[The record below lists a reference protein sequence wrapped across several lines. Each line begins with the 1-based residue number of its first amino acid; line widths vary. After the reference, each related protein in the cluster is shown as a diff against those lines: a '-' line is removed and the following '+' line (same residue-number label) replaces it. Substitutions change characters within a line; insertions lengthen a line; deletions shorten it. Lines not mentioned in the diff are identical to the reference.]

1 MRDREATEESLR
13 AAAVAL
19 LRRGGV
25 LAGLNL
31 RQVADE
37 ARVNRGLV
45 YQYFGSRRA
54 LLRSALFHRS
64 RPNAED
70 AVDAAGLPL
79 RERLSRLFWTSL
91 RNPEPVRLATLLVLD
106 GDRPASCSTGAR
118 AAPTSPPR
126 RSGASCRS
134 RTWRPCRRRSR
145 PRSTGTRCCASTSR
159 RRSGSPPRSWTS
171 AWPSAWRP
179 CSPGAPAGTSAP
191 RRAAVRGR
199 RGVDERRAVPGEMP
213 PVDERDVEA
222 GERLGAV
229 VLGELVR
236 LVGQHDQVGTGG
248 VQLAQGDLGVAVGV
262 AA

>member
-1 MRDREATEESLR
+1 MWPVVPAREGAARVRDREATEESLR

-45 YQYFGSRRA
+45 YQYFGSRRS

-106 GDRPASCSTGAR
+106 GDD
-118 AAPTSPPR
+118 
-126 RSGASCRS
+126 
-134 RTWRPCRRRSR
+134 R
-145 PRSTGTRCCASTSR
+145 PRLLLNR
-159 RRSGSPPRSWTS
+159 
-171 AWPSAWRP
+171 
-179 CSPGAPAGTSAP
+179 GAGRADLAAEAG
-191 RRAAVRGR
+191 RG
-199 RGVDERRAVPGEMP
+199 EL
-213 PVDERDVEA
+213 PVEDVEA
-222 GERLGAV
+222 VQAAIASTIYGYTLLREHLAREIGLPAE
-229 VLGELVR
+229 ELDKRMAECVEAMFAR
-236 LVGQHDQVGTGG
+236 RPG
-248 VQLAQGDLGVAVGV
+248 
-262 AA
+262 

>member
-1 MRDREATEESLR
+1 MVPAGEGAARGRDREATEESLR

-79 RERLSRLFWTSL
+79 RERLARLFWTSL

-106 GDRPASCSTGAR
+106 GDD
-118 AAPTSPPR
+118 
-126 RSGASCRS
+126 
-134 RTWRPCRRRSR
+134 R
-145 PRSTGTRCCASTSR
+145 PRVLLNR
-159 RRSGSPPRSWTS
+159 
-171 AWPSAWRP
+171 
-179 CSPGAPAGTSAP
+179 GAGRADLAAEAG
-191 RRAAVRGR
+191 RG
-199 RGVDERRAVPGEMP
+199 EL
-213 PVDERDVEA
+213 PVADVEA
-222 GERLGAV
+222 VQAAIASTIYGYTLLREHLAREIGLPAE
-229 VLGELVR
+229 ELDKRMADCVEAMFAR
-236 LVGQHDQVGTGG
+236 RDG
-248 VQLAQGDLGVAVGV
+248 
-262 AA
+262 

>member
-1 MRDREATEESLR
+1 MWPVVPAREGAARGRDREATEESLR

-45 YQYFGSRRA
+45 YQYFGSRRS

-106 GDRPASCSTGAR
+106 GDD
-118 AAPTSPPR
+118 
-126 RSGASCRS
+126 
-134 RTWRPCRRRSR
+134 R
-145 PRSTGTRCCASTSR
+145 PRLLLNR
-159 RRSGSPPRSWTS
+159 
-171 AWPSAWRP
+171 
-179 CSPGAPAGTSAP
+179 GAGRADLAAEAG
-191 RRAAVRGR
+191 RG
-199 RGVDERRAVPGEMP
+199 EL
-213 PVDERDVEA
+213 PVEDVEA
-222 GERLGAV
+222 VQAAIASTIYGYTLLREHLAREIGLPAE
-229 VLGELVR
+229 ELDKRMAECVEAMFAR
-236 LVGQHDQVGTGG
+236 RPG
-248 VQLAQGDLGVAVGV
+248 
-262 AA
+262 

>member
-1 MRDREATEESLR
+1 MVPAPEGAARGRDRDATEESLR

-45 YQYFGSRRA
+45 YQYFGSRRS

-106 GDRPASCSTGAR
+106 GDT
-118 AAPTSPPR
+118 
-126 RSGASCRS
+126 
-134 RTWRPCRRRSR
+134 R
-145 PRSTGTRCCASTSR
+145 PRVLLNR
-159 RRSGSPPRSWTS
+159 
-171 AWPSAWRP
+171 
-179 CSPGAPAGTSAP
+179 GAGRADLAAEAG
-191 RRAAVRGR
+191 RG
-199 RGVDERRAVPGEMP
+199 EL
-213 PVDERDVEA
+213 PVRDVEA
-222 GERLGAV
+222 VQAAIASTIYGYTLMREHLAREIGIPAEDLDKRMAACVEGMFA
-229 VLGELVR
+229 R
-236 LVGQHDQVGTGG
+236 RTDQ
-248 VQLAQGDLGVAVGV
+248 
-262 AA
+262 

>member
-1 MRDREATEESLR
+1 MWPVGPAREGAPRGRDREATEESLR

-45 YQYFGSRRA
+45 YQYFGSRRS

-106 GDRPASCSTGAR
+106 GDDRPQVLLNRGAGR
-118 AAPTSPPR
+118 ADL
-126 RSGASCRS
+126 
-134 RTWRPCRRRSR
+134 
-145 PRSTGTRCCASTSR
+145 
-159 RRSGSPPRSWTS
+159 
-171 AWPSAWRP
+171 
-179 CSPGAPAGTSAP
+179 
-191 RRAAVRGR
+191 AAEAARG
-199 RGVDERRAVPGEMP
+199 EL
-213 PVDERDVEA
+213 PVEDVEA
-222 GERLGAV
+222 VQAAIASTIYGYTLLREHLAHEIGLTAEELDERMAGCVEAMFARRP
-229 VLGELVR
+229 G
-236 LVGQHDQVGTGG
+236 
-248 VQLAQGDLGVAVGV
+248 
-262 AA
+262 

>member
-1 MRDREATEESLR
+1 MVPAPERAARGRDREATEESLR

-45 YQYFGSRRA
+45 YQYFGSRRS

-79 RERLSRLFWTSL
+79 RERLARLFWTSL

-106 GDRPASCSTGAR
+106 GDD
-118 AAPTSPPR
+118 
-126 RSGASCRS
+126 
-134 RTWRPCRRRSR
+134 R
-145 PRSTGTRCCASTSR
+145 PRVLLNR
-159 RRSGSPPRSWTS
+159 
-171 AWPSAWRP
+171 
-179 CSPGAPAGTSAP
+179 GAGRADLAAEAG
-191 RRAAVRGR
+191 RG
-199 RGVDERRAVPGEMP
+199 EL
-213 PVDERDVEA
+213 PVEDVEA
-222 GERLGAV
+222 
-229 VLGELVR
+229 
-236 LVGQHDQVGTGG
+236 
-248 VQLAQGDLGVAVGV
+248 VQAAIASTIYGYTLLREHLAREIGLPAEDLDKRMADCVEAMFAREGDRPAR
-262 AA
+262 

>member
-1 MRDREATEESLR
+1 MWPVVPARDGAARVRDREGTEESLR

-37 ARVNRGLV
+37 AGVNRGLV

-79 RERLSRLFWTSL
+79 RERLARLFWTSL

-106 GDRPASCSTGAR
+106 GDD
-118 AAPTSPPR
+118 
-126 RSGASCRS
+126 
-134 RTWRPCRRRSR
+134 R
-145 PRSTGTRCCASTSR
+145 PRVLLAPPALERRTPRASR
-159 RRSGSPPRSWTS
+159 RRQPR
-171 AWPSAWRP
+171 
-179 CSPGAPAGTSAP
+179 P
-191 RRAAVRGR
+191 RRLRSPEVP
-199 RGVDERRAVPGEMP
+199 RA
-213 PVDERDVEA
+213 RA
-222 GERLGAV
+222 
-229 VLGELVR
+229 
-236 LVGQHDQVGTGG
+236 T
-248 VQLAQGDLGVAVGV
+248 
-262 AA
+262 

>member
-1 MRDREATEESLR
+1 MRDRERTEESLR

-37 ARVNRGLV
+37 AGVNRGLV

-106 GDRPASCSTGAR
+106 GDD
-118 AAPTSPPR
+118 
-126 RSGASCRS
+126 
-134 RTWRPCRRRSR
+134 R
-145 PRSTGTRCCASTSR
+145 PRVLLNRGAGREDLAAEAARGELPIEDVAAVQAAIASTVYGYTLLR
-159 RRSGSPPRSWTS
+159 EHLAREIGV
-171 AWPSAWRP
+171 
-179 CSPGAPAGTSAP
+179 PAEELDERMA
-191 RRAAVRGR
+191 RCVEAMFGR
-199 RGVDERRAVPGEMP
+199 RPG
-213 PVDERDVEA
+213 
-222 GERLGAV
+222 
-229 VLGELVR
+229 
-236 LVGQHDQVGTGG
+236 
-248 VQLAQGDLGVAVGV
+248 
-262 AA
+262 

>member
-1 MRDREATEESLR
+1 VVPAGEGAARGRDREATEESLR

-79 RERLSRLFWTSL
+79 RERLARLFWTSL

-106 GDRPASCSTGAR
+106 GDD
-118 AAPTSPPR
+118 
-126 RSGASCRS
+126 
-134 RTWRPCRRRSR
+134 R
-145 PRSTGTRCCASTSR
+145 PRVLLNR
-159 RRSGSPPRSWTS
+159 
-171 AWPSAWRP
+171 
-179 CSPGAPAGTSAP
+179 GAGRADLAAEAG
-191 RRAAVRGR
+191 RG
-199 RGVDERRAVPGEMP
+199 EL
-213 PVDERDVEA
+213 PVADVEA
-222 GERLGAV
+222 VQAAIASTIYGYTLLREHLAREIGLPAE
-229 VLGELVR
+229 ELDKRMADCVEAMFAR
-236 LVGQHDQVGTGG
+236 RDG
-248 VQLAQGDLGVAVGV
+248 
-262 AA
+262 

>member
-1 MRDREATEESLR
+1 MVPAREGAARGRDREATEESLR

-45 YQYFGSRRA
+45 YQYFGSRRS

-79 RERLSRLFWTSL
+79 RERLARLFWTSL

-106 GDRPASCSTGAR
+106 GDD
-118 AAPTSPPR
+118 
-126 RSGASCRS
+126 
-134 RTWRPCRRRSR
+134 R
-145 PRSTGTRCCASTSR
+145 PRVLLNRGAGRADLAAEAGRGELPVEDVAAVQAAIASTIYGYTLLR
-159 RRSGSPPRSWTS
+159 EHLAREIGLPPEEL
-171 AWPSAWRP
+171 
-179 CSPGAPAGTSAP
+179 
-191 RRAAVRGR
+191 
-199 RGVDERRAVPGEMP
+199 DERMAGC
-213 PVDERDVEA
+213 VEA
-222 GERLGAV
+222 MFAR
-229 VLGELVR
+229 
-236 LVGQHDQVGTGG
+236 
-248 VQLAQGDLGVAVGV
+248 GDG
-262 AA
+262 

>member
-1 MRDREATEESLR
+1 MVPAREGAPRGRDREATEESLR

-45 YQYFGSRRA
+45 YQYFGSRRS

-79 RERLSRLFWTSL
+79 RERLARLFWTSL

-106 GDRPASCSTGAR
+106 GDD
-118 AAPTSPPR
+118 
-126 RSGASCRS
+126 
-134 RTWRPCRRRSR
+134 R
-145 PRSTGTRCCASTSR
+145 PRVLLNR
-159 RRSGSPPRSWTS
+159 
-171 AWPSAWRP
+171 
-179 CSPGAPAGTSAP
+179 GAGRADLAAEAG
-191 RRAAVRGR
+191 RG
-199 RGVDERRAVPGEMP
+199 EL
-213 PVDERDVEA
+213 PVADVEA
-222 GERLGAV
+222 VQAAIASTIYGYTLLREHLAREIGLPAEELDERMAGCVEAMFARRD
-229 VLGELVR
+229 G
-236 LVGQHDQVGTGG
+236 
-248 VQLAQGDLGVAVGV
+248 
-262 AA
+262 

>member
-1 MRDREATEESLR
+1 MTSPRAVRGNGQVRDREGTEDSLR

-37 ARVNRGLV
+37 AGVNRGLV

-79 RERLSRLFWTSL
+79 RKRLSRLFWTSL

-106 GDRPASCSTGAR
+106 GDD
-118 AAPTSPPR
+118 
-126 RSGASCRS
+126 
-134 RTWRPCRRRSR
+134 R
-145 PRSTGTRCCASTSR
+145 PRVLLNRGAAREDLAAEAARGELPVGDVAAVQAAIASTIYGYTLLR
-159 RRSGSPPRSWTS
+159 EHLAREIGVP
-171 AWPSAWRP
+171 
-179 CSPGAPAGTSAP
+179 
-191 RRAAVRGR
+191 VEELDGR
-199 RGVDERRAVPGEMP
+199 MAHC
-213 PVDERDVEA
+213 VEA
-222 GERLGAV
+222 MFTPGR
-229 VLGELVR
+229 
-236 LVGQHDQVGTGG
+236 DQ
-248 VQLAQGDLGVAVGV
+248 
-262 AA
+262 

>member
-106 GDRPASCSTGAR
+106 GDD
-118 AAPTSPPR
+118 
-126 RSGASCRS
+126 
-134 RTWRPCRRRSR
+134 R
-145 PRSTGTRCCASTSR
+145 PRVLLNR
-159 RRSGSPPRSWTS
+159 
-171 AWPSAWRP
+171 
-179 CSPGAPAGTSAP
+179 GAG
-191 RRAAVRGR
+191 RADLAAEAERG
-199 RGVDERRAVPGEMP
+199 EL
-213 PVDERDVEA
+213 PVEDVEA
-222 GERLGAV
+222 
-229 VLGELVR
+229 
-236 LVGQHDQVGTGG
+236 
-248 VQLAQGDLGVAVGV
+248 VQAAIASTIYGYTLLREHLAQEIGLPAEELDKRMAECVEAMFARRPG
-262 AA
+262 

>member
-1 MRDREATEESLR
+1 MWPVVPARDGAARVRDREGTEESLR

-37 ARVNRGLV
+37 AGVNRGLV

-79 RERLSRLFWTSL
+79 RERLARLFWTSL

-106 GDRPASCSTGAR
+106 GDD
-118 AAPTSPPR
+118 
-126 RSGASCRS
+126 
-134 RTWRPCRRRSR
+134 R
-145 PRSTGTRCCASTSR
+145 PRVLLNRGAGREDLAAEAERGDLPVGDVAAVQAAIASTVYGYTLLR
-159 RRSGSPPRSWTS
+159 DHLAREIGV
-171 AWPSAWRP
+171 
-179 CSPGAPAGTSAP
+179 PAEEL
-191 RRAAVRGR
+191 
-199 RGVDERRAVPGEMP
+199 DERMARC
-213 PVDERDVEA
+213 VEA
-222 GERLGAV
+222 MF
-229 VLGELVR
+229 VR
-236 LVGQHDQVGTGG
+236 RPD
-248 VQLAQGDLGVAVGV
+248 
-262 AA
+262 

>member
-1 MRDREATEESLR
+1 MWPVVPAREGAPRGRDREATEESLR

-45 YQYFGSRRA
+45 YQYFGSRRS

-106 GDRPASCSTGAR
+106 GDD
-118 AAPTSPPR
+118 
-126 RSGASCRS
+126 
-134 RTWRPCRRRSR
+134 R
-145 PRSTGTRCCASTSR
+145 PRLLLNR
-159 RRSGSPPRSWTS
+159 
-171 AWPSAWRP
+171 
-179 CSPGAPAGTSAP
+179 GAGRADLAAEAG
-191 RRAAVRGR
+191 RG
-199 RGVDERRAVPGEMP
+199 EL
-213 PVDERDVEA
+213 PVEDVEA
-222 GERLGAV
+222 VQAAIASTIYGYTLLREHLAREIGLPAE
-229 VLGELVR
+229 ELDKRMAECVEAMFAR
-236 LVGQHDQVGTGG
+236 RPG
-248 VQLAQGDLGVAVGV
+248 
-262 AA
+262 